1 MPVSSTVAAS
11 VEGVASKPFRVR
23 VAVAAVAA
31 SVANLLVLAVAL
43 LLEFAPGFRPLAVAP
58 IVFLTVLGVVGA
70 GVVYAFLDQR
80 TDAGNDLFR
89 TVAIGVLVVSFVP
102 DLALLAFD
110 PAATVLGVLALAV
123 MHVVVA
129 AICLAIIPGDAPEL
143 PV

>member
-1 MPVSSTVAAS
+1 MSVSSRVVAS
-11 VEGVASKPFRVR
+11 VEGVATKPFRVR

-43 LLEFAPGFRPLAVAP
+43 LLELAPGFRPLAPAP

-70 GVVYAFLDQR
+70 DAVYAFLDQR
-80 TDAGNDLFR
+80 TDAGHDLFR
-89 TVAIGVLVVSFVP
+89 TVALAVLVVSFVP
-102 DLALLAFD
+102 DFALLALD
-110 PAATVLGVLALAV
+110 PAATTLGVLALVV

-129 AICLAIIPGDAPEL
+129 AICLAFVPGDAPKI